1 MQSVEVKVIDS
12 NDFDAWLPLW
22 KDYQRFYKV
31 DLPESVTLETWARF
45 LDPVEPIHAVLAMM
59 GKQALGLA
67 HTIYHRST
75 WAAADDCYLHDLFVA
90 PDARGSGVGRA
101 LIEHVYEDARR
112 RGASRVYWLTQETNH
127 NARQLYDRVADR
139 SGFIHY
145 WKRFA

>member
-1 MQSVEVKVIDS
+1 MQPVKIKVVDK

-22 KDYQRFYKV
+22 KDYQRFYKA

-45 LDPVEPIHAVLAMM
+45 LDPVEPMHAVLAMV
-59 GKQALGLA
+59 GEQASGLA

-75 WAAADDCYLHDLFVA
+75 WATAEDCYLHDLFVA
-90 PDARGSGVGRA
+90 QNARGTGIGRA

-112 RGASRVYWLTQETNH
+112 RGAFRVYWLTQESNH

-145 WKRFA
+145 WKRFD